1 MTFDPRCPIEPRGVA
16 LGEELCV
23 RLFNLSRCAALSLSG
38 TIAMGGRSIAF
49 DLPVNAAGRSFF
61 ELHIA
66 LPEPAAPT
74 FPEITFQRVRF
85 QSAPD
90 WVQAPGPRLP
100 LAPVPRLDLDSQ
112 LLLKRRFG
120 SDAIRFP
127 CAQNG
132 AVYCAC
138 GRANEPSARTCPR
151 CGRRLRGL
159 LNEPARRTHLLR
171 AECAAAFLLIFLIA
185 GISGNVSLDRI
196 GAHVIMNIMEIFA

>member
-1 MTFDPRCPIEPRGVA
+1 MTFDPRCPIEPRAVA
-16 LGEELCV
+16 LGEEICV
-23 RLFNLSRCAALSLSG
+23 RLFNLSECEALSLSG

-61 ELHIA
+61 ELRVA
-66 LPEPAAPT
+66 LPNPPAPS

-85 QSAPD
+85 RNAPD

-120 SDAIRFP
+120 SDAVRFP

-132 AVYCAC
+132 AAYCSC
-138 GRANEPSARTCPR
+138 GRANEFSARTCPR
-151 CGRRLRGL
+151 CGRKLRGL
-159 LNEPARRTHLLR
+159 TNESARRTRLLR
-171 AECAAAFLLIFLIA
+171 AECGAAFLLIFLIA
-185 GISGNVSLDRI
+185 GISGDVSLDRI
-196 GAHVIMNIMEIFA
+196 GAHVIMIIMEIFA